1 VKNESLSVIG
11 SAAAIEG
18 NSTTAK
24 RALRMKALNIDFTWI
39 DRPIAAR
46 GVPDQ

>member
-1 VKNESLSVIG
+1 LSVIG
-11 SAAAIEG
+11 SPAAREG

-24 RALRMKALNIDFTWI
+24 RALRMKTLNIDFTSI

-46 GVPDQ
+46 VVPDQ